1 MDLVLSYV
9 FVILFIYCTFVMIY
23 KLPNQFNV
31 EIDFNKFICWIV
43 IYLDTLTLLKESR
56 EKLIDYNN
64 KNI

>member
-31 EIDFNKFICWIV
+31 EIDFNKFIFWIV

>member
-1 MDLVLSYV
+1 
-9 FVILFIYCTFVMIY
+9 MIY

-31 EIDFNKFICWIV
+31 EIDFNKFIFWIV